1 MNFFWKGLGA
11 LLLGIISFF
20 GLFKGFQLNQWTQGQ
35 RQTIEA
41 TPKLLQSIG
50 DVKTNPNLSELQ
62 QKQAALRETVKT
74 LQAVPNLPGFDY
86 ATAQTKIQQVRPVLN
101 TVTTR
106 VDRLNQVDTAL
117 EDAFLGD
124 HEASELAENLPQPAD
139 RLTKAIEIWKDAIQ
153 YLSDVPKAHLIYG
166 QAQARLPNLKQKL
179 TQTEKLLVQEK
190 MGVRKFDAAIK
201 ATEESIKS
209 LSLGTLVTGTTLK
222 TAQAKLRQSVTFL
235 KEIPSGTTVFELAEQ
250 LSPIAEMNL
259 RRVNKSLS
267 ALECGANLASQT
279 CVAELPPQIYELSI
293 ATPAI
298 ASGNT
303 IDDESDQSSVGYSH
317 IGRSGRSR
325 RSSGRGRSSGLG
337 SGRSSGGG

>member
-1 MNFFWKGLGA
+1 MNFLWKGLGT
-11 LLLGIISFF
+11 LLLGIVSFF

-50 DVKTNPNLSELQ
+50 DVKINPNLAELQ

-86 ATAQTKIQQVRPVLN
+86 ATAQAKIQQVRPVLN
-101 TVTTR
+101 TVTIR
-106 VDRLNQVDTAL
+106 VDRLNQVDSAL
-117 EDAFLGD
+117 QDAFIGD
-124 HEASELAENLPQPAD
+124 YEASELAKNPPQPVD

-153 YLSDVPKAHLIYG
+153 YLSDVPKTHVSYG
-166 QAQARLPNLKQKL
+166 QAQAGLPNLKQKL
-179 TQTEKLLVQEK
+179 TQTERLLVQEK
-190 MGVRKFDAAIK
+190 IGVRKFDAAIK

-209 LSLGTLVTGTTLK
+209 LSLETLVTGTTLK

-235 KEIPSGTTVFELAEQ
+235 KEIPSETTVFELAER
-250 LSPIAEMNL
+250 LSGIAEMNL
-259 RRVNKSLS
+259 RRVNNSLS

-279 CVAELPPQIYELSI
+279 CVAEFSPQIDELSI

-303 IDDESDQSSVGYSH
+303 VDDESGQSSVGY
-317 IGRSGRSR
+317 GYVRRSGRFR
-325 RSSGRGRSSGLG
+325 RSSGFGT
-337 SGRSSGGG
+337 GRSSGGG